1 MVGRSGSSTRG
12 DGASDKEAPY
22 SQIVRWLS
30 ETGEQKKCLQVKK
43 PVSCI
48 DFLLEEGAVL
58 IAFRLIT

>member
-30 ETGEQKKCLQVKK
+30 ESDVALTSPPDLVE
-43 PVSCI
+43 
-48 DFLLEEGAVL
+48 A
-58 IAFRLIT
+58 